1 MASAFQEYHVQLINK
16 RTGSPIDD
24 DAGKFIVMQA
34 SASTLQTVYTD
45 DQGTAPSFVYNNVT
59 QTMTNG
65 EVRFWTASGTQSVDL
80 SILTENGQAL
90 FIEGLTP
97 SQHRIEVD
105 TEKYE
110 QTLIMPFYNYIP
122 TPFVSA
128 SVTIYSSAG
137 LGSIWSQ
144 GMALPAGSLLKEC
157 YARVETLGTG
167 ALNNFGVSGTPS
179 GLLQQVT
186 GSVTGL
192 KWASGLIATANTVTF
207 AFGTLLATATSILH
221 RSIFLTAATNLVFG
235 QVTGTVLAAETG
247 YVYVQYD
254 LLPNRV

>member
-1 MASAFQEYHVQLINK
+1 MASAFQEYHLQLVNK
-16 RTGSPIDD
+16 RTQLPIDD
-24 DAGKFIVMQA
+24 DTGKYIVTQA
-34 SASTLQTVYTD
+34 SSSLLQTVYTD
-45 DQGTAPSFVYNNVT
+45 DQGTTPDFVYNNIT

-65 EVRFWTASGTQSVDL
+65 EVRFWTASGTQTVDL
-80 SILTENGQAL
+80 CILTAAGQAL
-90 FIEGLTP
+90 YIEGLTT

-110 QTLIMPFYNYIP
+110 QTLILPFYNYIP

-157 YARVETLGTG
+157 FARVETLGTG

-179 GLLQQVT
+179 GLIQQVT

-192 KWASGLIATANTVTF
+192 KWASGLLATANTVTF
-207 AFGTLLATATSILH
+207 AYGTLLATATHILK
-221 RSIFLTAATNLVFG
+221 RSIFITAATNIVFG
-235 QVTGTVLAAETG
+235 QVTGTVLAALTG